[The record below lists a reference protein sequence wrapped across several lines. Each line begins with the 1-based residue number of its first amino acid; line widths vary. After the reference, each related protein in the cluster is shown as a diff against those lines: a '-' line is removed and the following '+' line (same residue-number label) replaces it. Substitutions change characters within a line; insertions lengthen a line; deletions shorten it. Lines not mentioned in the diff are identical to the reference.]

1 MNTKSFYD
9 TIRPALFKGS
19 ISSKQFEGVEAIIS
33 EYNRLCINDVR
44 KLAYV
49 LATSYHETA
58 KTMQPIAEYGKGKNY
73 DYGKQLKMS
82 RKPYTTP
89 KQIYYGRGFVQLTWY
104 ENYEAMGK
112 QLGLDLLNNPD
123 ILLTLKPSIDVMF
136 VGMTKGM
143 FTGKKLS
150 DYFTTDKTDWI
161 NARKIING
169 LDAANTI
176 AGYAKIF
183 YNSLT
188 LV

>member
-9 TIRPALFKGS
+9 TIRPSLFNGS
-19 ISSKQFEGVEAIIS
+19 ISSKQFEGIEAIIS
-33 EYNRLCINDVR
+33 EYSRLFINDLR

-49 LATSYHETA
+49 LATAYHETA
-58 KTMQPIAEYGKGKNY
+58 KTMQPITEYGKGKNY

-82 RKPYTTP
+82 RKPYSTP
-89 KQIYYGRGFVQLTWY
+89 KQLYYGRGFVQLTWY

-112 QLGLDLLNNPD
+112 QLGLDLLKNPD
-123 ILLTLKPSIDVMF
+123 LLLTLKPSIDVMF
-136 VGMTKGM
+136 VGMNKGM

-150 DYFTTDKTDWI
+150 DYFTPEKTDWI
-161 NARKIING
+161 NARRIING
-169 LDAANTI
+169 TDASVKI

-183 YNSLT
+183 YNGLT

>member
-1 MNTKSFYD
+1 MNTKLFYD
-9 TIRPALFKGS
+9 SIRPTLFKGS
-19 ISSKQFEGVEAIIS
+19 ISVSQFNGIEAVIS
-33 EYNRLCINDVR
+33 EYNKLCINDIR

-49 LATSYHETA
+49 LATAYHETA
-58 KTMQPIAEYGKGKNY
+58 RTMAPIAEYGKGKNY

-82 RKPYTTP
+82 RKPYVTP

-123 ILLTLKPSIDVMF
+123 LLLTLKASIDVMF
-136 VGMTKGM
+136 TGMIKGM

-150 DYFTTDKTDWI
+150 DYFTTDKTDWV

-183 YNSLT
+183 HNSLT